1 MYVFYLDLVTTM
13 LHLVVYLFFF
23 IIVFNHY
30 GLPLHLMRDLYW
42 TFRNFRNRVSDFLRY
57 RRVTVNMDSR
67 FPEATAEVCHAIDMH
82 TTCQRVQLAH
92 PPAYT
97 HTRMHAM
104 TDSFQDL
111 ERCDAICIVCREE
124 MTLGA
129 HNKKLPCGHVF
140 HLRCL
145 RCVVSVDR

>member
-1 MYVFYLDLVTTM
+1 MVVRLLSYSNACDLFFCHASTCIHAPLPFTTHHAPQGVYVFYLDLVTTM

-67 FPEATAEVCHAIDMH
+67 FPEATAEVRA
-82 TTCQRVQLAH
+82 AG
-92 PPAYT
+92 
-97 HTRMHAM
+97 
-104 TDSFQDL
+104 S
-111 ERCDAICIVCREE
+111 VCYV
-124 MTLGA
+124 TL
-129 HNKKLPCGHVF
+129 F
-140 HLRCL
+140 
-145 RCVVSVDR
+145 SVDMRPLVFG

>member
-1 MYVFYLDLVTTM
+1 MLVQWLCVVEVGLSAFHVRAIAAIMTPLQQGVYVFYLDLVTTM

-67 FPEATAEVCHAIDMH
+67 FPEASAEVRWGWLTA
-82 TTCQRVQLAH
+82 R
-92 PPAYT
+92 PPWST
-97 HTRMHAM
+97 H
-104 TDSFQDL
+104 
-111 ERCDAICIVCREE
+111 
-124 MTLGA
+124 GA
-129 HNKKLPCGHVF
+129 TMLLLVG
-140 HLRCL
+140 L
-145 RCVVSVDR
+145 